1 LSFPVEYGNIDAKRT
16 YGNLKTTQ
24 NDPSPTFAQSNLSPP
39 FASAPSAQQAVMSI
53 QPPGISIQP
62 PGISIQPP
70 GISTEL
76 PGMPIQAPE
85 SSTQPPRMSTP
96 QGPREPLILSR
107 AEHSISRKDID
118 ENALRVL
125 YRLSSFGYLAYLVG
139 GGVRDL
145 LLQKKP
151 KDFDVGTDARPSR
164 LKKIFRNSR
173 IIGRRFRIGHVYF
186 PDGNI
191 IEVSTFRRGSQTTV
205 KTERGTI
212 LSDNE
217 YGTPQEDALRRD
229 ITINGLFYDIESF
242 SVIDYVGGVEDLR
255 ARIIRTIA
263 DPDFSFREDP
273 VRMIRVQRHA
283 ARTGFEIEA
292 NTLRAIYHN
301 RQEIRSSNPARLLE
315 ETLKDLRGGAS
326 APFFQGMMETH
337 LLDCLLPSLTGQL
350 RASGPDHP
358 FWKRMRALDRL
369 VQEGRSFSTPVL
381 LSLIL
386 QTVLF
391 EDPKFWSGERN
402 NPPDVWR
409 YISSSWREVSKTLR
423 VSRRDTERI
432 AQILI
437 SYRKLIQSF
446 EHRRLLPAL
455 LRKPYLS
462 EALDFL
468 EVDLEHDENLR
479 AAVRD
484 WRKFAPAPSPPEP
497 RYRVFH
503 DGRRG
508 AGEEEEAEFER
519 LAMEVEVPAP
529 DTPALA
535 ELSASHGE
543 RRNLPEKHRP
553 GRQRGRRRK
562 KRG

>member
-1 LSFPVEYGNIDAKRT
+1 
-16 YGNLKTTQ
+16 
-24 NDPSPTFAQSNLSPP
+24 
-39 FASAPSAQQAVMSI
+39 
-53 QPPGISIQP
+53 
-62 PGISIQPP
+62 
-70 GISTEL
+70 
-76 PGMPIQAPE
+76 
-85 SSTQPPRMSTP
+85 
-96 QGPREPLILSR
+96 
-107 AEHSISRKDID
+107 
-118 ENALRVL
+118 
-125 YRLSSFGYLAYLVG
+125 
-139 GGVRDL
+139 L

-164 LKKIFRNSR
+164 LKKVFRNCR

-191 IEVSTFRRGSQTTV
+191 IEVSTFRRGAQTTV

-212 LSDNE
+212 LTDNE
-217 YGTPQEDALRRD
+217 YGSPQEDALRRD

-242 SVIDYVGGVEDLR
+242 SVIDYVGGVQDLR
-255 ARIIRTIA
+255 DRIIRTIS
-263 DPDFSFREDP
+263 DPDLSFQEDP

-315 ETLKDLRGGAS
+315 ETLRDLRGGAS
-326 APFFQGMMETH
+326 APFFQRMMETH
-337 LLDCLLPSLTGQL
+337 LLDCLLPSLTEQL
-350 RASGPDHP
+350 RSSGPDHP
-358 FWKRMRALDRL
+358 FWKRMRAMDKLI
-369 VQEGRSFSTPVL
+369 QAGRGFSTPVL
-381 LSLIL
+381 LSLLL

-391 EDPKFWSGERN
+391 QDPKFWSGMRN

-437 SYRKLIQSF
+437 SYRKLIQSY

-468 EVDLEHDENLR
+468 EVDLEEDQALQETIR
-479 AAVRD
+479 E
-484 WRKFAPAPSPPEP
+484 WRKFAPAPSAPEP
-497 RYRVFH
+497 RYH
-503 DGRRG
+503 ALPEGGRWAD
-508 AGEEEEAEFER
+508 AGGDPEEDFER
-519 LAMEVEVPAP
+519 LAFEGEV
-529 DTPALA
+529 L
-535 ELSASHGE
+535 ELDPSM
-543 RRNLPEKHRP
+543 PERP
-553 GRQRGRRRK
+553 GAAEGGGRPPAKRRRSGRRRGRRGK